1 LIELYGEE
9 KGKKT
14 RYAEAFEFCEYGS
27 RASPDK
33 LKQLFPF
40 FGR

>member
-1 LIELYGEE
+1 MARGRAKII
-9 KGKKT
+9 
-14 RYAEAFEFCEYGS
+14 RYVEAFEFCEYGS

-40 FGR
+40 FGQ